1 MPHPSLKRY
10 SDTVAWMGMP
20 NRRAFEAEAVQRC
33 ALHGATQ
40 RER

>member
-1 MPHPSLKRY
+1 MPNPSLKRC

-20 NRRAFEAEAVQRC
+20 NRAFEADAVHRC
-33 ALHGATQ
+33 ALHGVTQ

>member
-1 MPHPSLKRY
+1 MPNPSLKRY

-20 NRRAFEAEAVQRC
+20 NRAFEADAVQRC